1 VLELQMHYTANGSAV
16 TDRTSVGMVFA
27 KEPPATVVHATSFIN
42 AQFTIPAGAADY
54 SVTADAEFLED
65 ATIWGLLPHTHVRGT
80 RWMYILALPDGSQQ
94 PLLSVPTYDFN
105 WQTFYMLKNP
115 VAVPKGSRIVSTAWY
130 DNSTRNRSNPDATI
144 PVSWGEQTWE
154 EMQYTGVLYSSR

>member
-1 VLELQMHYTANGSAV
+1 
-16 TDRTSVGMVFA
+16 
-27 KEPPATVVHATSFIN
+27 
-42 AQFTIPAGAADY
+42 
-54 SVTADAEFLED
+54 
-65 ATIWGLLPHTHVRGT
+65 
-80 RWMYILALPDGSQQ
+80 MYILALPDGSQQ

-105 WQTFYMLKNP
+105 WQTFYMFKNP